1 MADTSHRVAELLDH
15 LQKGDER
22 RFNDF
27 CIALERSDQPHI
39 VEKYLKCCSQAGGDA
54 VDAVPHDPDDMPL
67 SRQNASKLT
76 ACWNTLIDKI
86 DSDGLLMHVHDESFR
101 VFSDSQIRKL
111 RASNLHLYS

>member
-1 MADTSHRVAELLDH
+1 MTDTSCRVAELLDH
-15 LQKGDER
+15 LQRGDER

-27 CIALERSDQPHI
+27 CTALEGSDQLYI
-39 VEKYLKCCSQAGGDA
+39 VEKYLKCCSQARDE
-54 VDAVPHDPDDMPL
+54 VDIIPPDPGDMPL
-67 SRQNASKLT
+67 SRQNSSKLT

-86 DSDGLLMHVHDESFR
+86 DSDGLLLHVHDESFR